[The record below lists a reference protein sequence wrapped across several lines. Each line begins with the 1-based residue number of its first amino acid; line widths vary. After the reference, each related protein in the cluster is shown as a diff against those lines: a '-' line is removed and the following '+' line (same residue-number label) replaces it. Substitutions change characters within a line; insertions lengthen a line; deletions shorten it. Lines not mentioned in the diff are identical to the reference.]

1 MGHGFLQ
8 GHLLGFLQ
16 APLLVIISNF
26 AILLMEKSTFLS
38 MGHGFLQGLLLVSR
52 SNFAMFSKKMARSYH
67 WEMASFRVPCLWPG
81 RFAIFLR
88 KIEHSYQWD
97 MVNFNAPCLW
107 PGRFLLFSWE
117 NTHLENKWFSQI
129 IFQNECVSGGWFGF
143 TRPLPGWMGGRGG
156 NCFFINFTI
165 KLDKLYEIVIV
176 SWSFI
181 NCYQLYLQKLFKCH
195 DCLITFIWSFMKFYQ
210 T

>member
-97 MVNFNAPCLW
+97 MVNFNAPCL
-107 PGRFLLFSWE
+107 
-117 NTHLENKWFSQI
+117 
-129 IFQNECVSGGWFGF
+129 
-143 TRPLPGWMGGRGG
+143 
-156 NCFFINFTI
+156 
-165 KLDKLYEIVIV
+165 
-176 SWSFI
+176 
-181 NCYQLYLQKLFKCH
+181 
-195 DCLITFIWSFMKFYQ
+195 
-210 T
+210 